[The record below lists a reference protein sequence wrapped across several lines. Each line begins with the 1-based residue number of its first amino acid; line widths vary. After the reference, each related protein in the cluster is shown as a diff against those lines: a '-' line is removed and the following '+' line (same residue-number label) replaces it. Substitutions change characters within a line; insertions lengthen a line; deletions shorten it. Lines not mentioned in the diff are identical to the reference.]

1 MAGYGTDQRFSDW
14 LDERGLT
21 LSTGPNAKTPAQLR
35 QIGSDYVDGTYGNRF
50 SGYPTGGVTQERA
63 WPRTNAITTSCQ
75 AIPADVIPLAVV
87 NASYAAAYQQA
98 VAPGSLTSTTGSEGA
113 IKREKVGQ
121 LEVEYAGASSSASIT
136 TTAPILSTVDGLLA
150 PYLRPDP
157 NSFAPAILMAI
168 GE

>member
-1 MAGYGTDQRFSDW
+1 MGYGDDAGFTAW
-14 LDERGLT
+14 LAARGYT
-21 LSTGPNAKTPAQLR
+21 LPVGAPAPAVLR
-35 QIGSDYVDGTYGNRF
+35 QIGSDYIDGTYGNRF

-63 WPRTNAITTSCQ
+63 WPRTNAITTGCQ
-75 AIPADVIPLAVV
+75 PIPADIIPLAVV

-98 VAPGSLTSTTGSEGA
+98 VVPGSLSSSTGSEGA

-136 TTAPILSTVDGLLA
+136 TTAPIFSAIDGLLA
-150 PYLRPDP
+150 PFLRPDP
-157 NSFAPAILMAI
+157 NSFTPVILQAI